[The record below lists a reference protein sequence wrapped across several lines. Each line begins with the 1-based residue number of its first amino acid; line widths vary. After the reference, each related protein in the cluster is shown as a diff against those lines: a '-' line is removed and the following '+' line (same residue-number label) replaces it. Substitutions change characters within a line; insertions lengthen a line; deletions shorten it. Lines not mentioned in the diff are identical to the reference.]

1 MNYDA
6 LIVIDMQTALVGRHP
21 YNEVGV
27 LRAIGE
33 LVLDCRKASVPV
45 LYVRHDGGQGDE
57 LEAGTAGWEICV
69 CIAPERGEEV
79 FDKRFNSAFRQ
90 TGLHEYL
97 QQRGMHR
104 LLMCG
109 MQTEFC
115 FDVSAKVAF
124 EYGYEVVIPRGL
136 VTTFESDFA
145 TGEALNSYYED
156 KIWDGRYASVL
167 PLSDVLADC
176 R

>member
-6 LIVIDMQTALVGRHP
+6 LIVIDMQTAL
-21 YNEVGV
+21 
-27 LRAIGE
+27 
-33 LVLDCRKASVPV
+33 
-45 LYVRHDGGQGDE
+45 
-57 LEAGTAGWEICV
+57 
-69 CIAPERGEEV
+69 
-79 FDKRFNSAFRQ
+79 
-90 TGLHEYL
+90 
-97 QQRGMHR
+97 
-104 LLMCG
+104 
-109 MQTEFC
+109 
-115 FDVSAKVAF
+115 
-124 EYGYEVVIPRGL
+124 PRGL